1 MADTRVWGIH
11 TTDDLLFLN
20 NNLIAIGW
28 HEMGD
33 ISDIQHER
41 ELLKKRYPSVY
52 PQSKP
57 GSAPNACGQIYRF
70 INEAQIG
77 DYVVFPSKID
87 RKINIGQITGNSV
100 YDANGGIYPRR
111 RTVKWIKKGI
121 ARTSFSQGALYE
133 IGSAM
138 IFFCV
143 KNYVDEFLAA
153 LNNSTKTVNTTDD
166 EDEEIALQADLIND
180 QTKDFVLKQ
189 LRSQLKGYPLES
201 LVANLLEAMGYN
213 STVSPQGGDRGIDI
227 ICYKGELP
235 PRIVVQVKSYDK
247 DVVEKDIQAL
257 AGAKNQCDYGLFV
270 TLSDYS
276 ENAKKYLETHSDI
289 RGINGYELVDLLLQY
304 YDKLS
309 DKYRAIIPLKKVYI
323 PDVKEE

>member
-138 IFFCV
+138 TFFCV

-227 ICYKGELP
+227 KCYKGELP